1 MAGEVA
7 QITRLKAG
15 LAPRLYLLSWQ
26 ADASMGLPALRSLA
40 A

>member
-1 MAGEVA
+1 MAGKVA

-15 LAPRLYLLSWQ
+15 LAPRLYLLPWQ
-26 ADASMGLPALRSLA
+26 ADAPVGLPALRRLA